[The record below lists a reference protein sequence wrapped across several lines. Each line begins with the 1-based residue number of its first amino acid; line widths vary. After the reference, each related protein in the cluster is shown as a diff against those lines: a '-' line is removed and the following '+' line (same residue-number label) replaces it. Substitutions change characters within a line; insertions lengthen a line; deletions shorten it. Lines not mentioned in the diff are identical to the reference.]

1 MITFLS
7 HLKHPLF
14 SILFG
19 RSSIRTSFLLI
30 YHISFYLQIN
40 YYKYYISICRYF
52 FIIYFFLYI
61 SRLLLHFLS
70 SIYIIYQHLIYIL
83 LIYYT
88 YLPIHLNS
96 RLLAALANLST
107 MILYAFKRFSVLCCD
122 TVDLTTLVLT
132 KDSRF
137 EILLSSL

>member
-7 HLKHPLF
+7 HLKHPSLF
-14 SILFG
+14 SILFVP
-19 RSSIRTSFLLI
+19 SFVRTFFLLI
-30 YHISFYLQIN
+30 YHISFYLQLIIN
-40 YYKYYISICRYF
+40 ITFQCRYF
-52 FIIYFFLYI
+52 KFIFFFYI